1 MEYSAS
7 TALRRSEGG
16 SERLSA
22 ERRSVPP
29 VPAVPDGTAPDG
41 TAPDVRAELL
51 LAERE
56 SLHRFITGLIR
67 QDPYHVEDIVQETL
81 LRAWQAGDSL
91 DWHDRPIRLW
101 LFRVARRLVIDDWR
115 KDRTVPVGIA
125 AEGFPAADAVADR
138 TAQVLD
144 RQVLVESLRSLDR
157 VHQEAVVRVHL
168 LGQSGVDA
176 ARALGIPG
184 GTLKSRTH
192 YGVQALRRHLADR
205 GVLARGVAS

>member
-7 TALRRSEGG
+7 TVHRRADGG
-16 SERLSA
+16 SEPLSA
-22 ERRSVPP
+22 ERRTVPP
-29 VPAVPDGTAPDG
+29 APHCSDR
-41 TAPDVRAELL
+41 RAELL

-56 SLHRFITGLIR
+56 SLHRFVTSLIR
-67 QDPYHVEDIVQETL
+67 QDPHHVEDIVQEAL
-81 LRAWQAGDSL
+81 LRAWQAADTL
-91 DWHDRPIRLW
+91 DWQDRPIRLW

-115 KDRTVPVGIA
+115 KDRAVPVGIA
-125 AEGFPAADAVADR
+125 AEGFPAADPVADP

-157 VHQEAVVRVHL
+157 IHQEAVVHVHL
-168 LGQSGVDA
+168 FGQAGVDA

-192 YGVQALRRHLADR
+192 YGVQALRRHLTDR

>member
-1 MEYSAS
+1 MEYSDP
-7 TALRRSEGG
+7 TAHRRPEGG
-16 SERLSA
+16 PERLSA
-22 ERRSVPP
+22 EGRSVPDP
-29 VPAVPDGTAPDG
+29 PGPDR
-41 TAPDVRAELL
+41 RAELL

-56 SLHRFITGLIR
+56 SLQRFIAGLIR

-81 LRAWQAGDSL
+81 LRAWQAADGL
-91 DWHDRPIRLW
+91 DWDDRPIRLW

-125 AEGFPAADAVADR
+125 AEGFPAVDAAADQ

-157 VHQEAVVRVHL
+157 IHQEAVVHVHL
-168 LGQSGVDA
+168 FGQAGADA